1 MRRLLPLLALLLLA
15 GCAGTAKKPSSPVA
29 GHGVGPAA
37 AQHPD
42 CRDFKPYP
50 PAREDPST
58 RGHYVAGGLYRPGV
72 RDSTPDYVPN
82 VACIP
87 EPAVV
92 DEPRSSYGNRSPYQV
107 LGRTYHVLASA
118 DGFVETGLASYY
130 GNKFHGRRTSNQEV
144 YDMYAFTAAHKSLPL
159 PSYARVTNLENGRS
173 VVVRVNDRGPF
184 HEGRVIDLSYA
195 AAVKLD
201 IHRRGTG
208 RVEVRALRPG
218 DAGTLQA
225 SAPAPAQVPV
235 PASAAAYAPASGMDS
250 LVGQL
255 AGGASAAAPASG
267 APATAVAATT
277 VAAAT
282 PGPVSAAASAPVG
295 RPAGLADHPGY
306 GREEDRFRLVDAGGR
321 VRTADAFDAWMR
333 ARQAR
338 LDGAGATGSASA
350 AAPASAAVATPS
362 VSPAAAASATAASV
376 PVAST
381 TGAATAAANQ
391 APDARHAAP
400 EADAAGV
407 TLQVGVFSVRD
418 NAERALAALRGAGI
432 AQAWM
437 QDVAS
442 AGRTLW
448 RVRVG
453 PVGQAALTE
462 LAARVSGL
470 GLGEPQVVRE

>member
-1 MRRLLPLLALLLLA
+1 MRRLLPLLAVLLLA
-15 GCAGTAKKPSSPVA
+15 GCAGTANKPSATGA
-29 GHGVGPAA
+29 GGLVGPAPA
-37 AQHPD
+37 DPD
-42 CRDFKPYP
+42 CAGFKPYP
-50 PAREDPST
+50 RAEEDPAT

-72 RDSTPDYVPN
+72 SDSTPDYVPN

-107 LGRTYHVLASA
+107 LGRSYHVLASA
-118 DGFVETGLASYY
+118 EGFVETGLASYY

-144 YDMYAFTAAHKSLPL
+144 YDMYAFSAAHKSLPL
-159 PSYARVTNLENGRS
+159 PSYARVTNLDNGRS

-225 SAPAPAQVPV
+225 SAPAPA
-235 PASAAAYAPASGMDS
+235 PASGMDS

-255 AGGASAAAPASG
+255 AQAAP
-267 APATAVAATT
+267 
-277 VAAAT
+277 VAAAVPAT
-282 PGPVSAAASAPVG
+282 RAQAGAGATSVATGTVVASAPTG

-306 GREEDRFRLVDAGGR
+306 GREEDRFRLVDSGGR
-321 VRTADAFDAWMR
+321 VRTADEFDAWMR

-338 LDGAGATGSASA
+338 LDGAGATTTIA
-350 AAPASAAVATPS
+350 ATATAPANPATAATS
-362 VSPAAAASATAASV
+362 LPAAAAVSASATA
-376 PVAST
+376 
-381 TGAATAAANQ
+381 GGTAAAHEPP
-391 APDARHAAP
+391 AVRHATP
-400 EADAAGV
+400 DPDAAGV

-418 NAERALAALRGAGI
+418 NAERALSTLRAAGV

-453 PVGQAALTE
+453 PVGQAALAE